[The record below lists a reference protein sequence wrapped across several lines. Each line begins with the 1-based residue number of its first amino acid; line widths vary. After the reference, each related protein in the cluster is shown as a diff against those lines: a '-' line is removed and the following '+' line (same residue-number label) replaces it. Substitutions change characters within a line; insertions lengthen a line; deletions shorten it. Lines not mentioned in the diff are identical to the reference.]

1 LNISKLS
8 FDYTTNKAFT
18 FGLFSDIHGDSPNHD
33 EKRWK
38 EDTESLVNANGRLL
52 YNGDIF
58 DAIMPTD
65 RKRYS
70 RGHDMMTQD
79 AQVNERVDF
88 MVDKF
93 APYADFVDYVGYGN
107 HEVTIVKYN
116 NVDAL
121 AMFVR
126 DLNKIRNPKLPPIL
140 RGGYC
145 GFVYL
150 HFHRNGESV
159 KRHVIYRTH
168 GVGGNAPVT
177 KGIIGLNR
185 LYGTYNADT
194 YWIGH
199 SHTSVLDPA
208 SQWAI
213 GVSSQGN
220 MYRKNKIGIIT
231 PGYQRNFDEEDYG
244 DTDYYKADFPQERFL
259 APTGIGYGRLAIEL
273 TSDTIKVKASIE

>member
-1 LNISKLS
+1 MNISKLS
-8 FDYTTNKAFT
+8 FDYTTKKKYL
-18 FGLFSDIHGDSPNHD
+18 FGLFSDIHGDSPGHD
-33 EKRWK
+33 SERWK
-38 EDTESLVNANGRLL
+38 ADTESVVNQGGRLL
-52 YNGDIF
+52 YNGDLF
-58 DAIMPTD
+58 DSIMPTD

-70 RGHDMMTQD
+70 RAGDIMEQD

-93 APYADFVDYVGYGN
+93 KPYADFVDYVGMGN
-107 HEVTIVKYN
+107 HEVSIVKYN

-126 DLNKIRNPKLPPIL
+126 DMNKIRSPKLPPIQ

-145 GFVYL
+145 GFIYL
-150 HFHRNGESV
+150 HFHRSGDGV

-168 GVGGNAPVT
+168 GIGGNAPVT

-185 LYGTYNADT
+185 LYGTYDADT

-199 SHTSVLDPA
+199 SHTSILDPA
-208 SQWAI
+208 SQWTI
-213 GVSSQGN
+213 GVSPQGK

-231 PGYQRNFDEEDYG
+231 PGYQRNFDEEEYG
-244 DTDYYKADFPQERFL
+244 DENYYKVDFPQERFL
-259 APTGIGYGRLAIEL
+259 APTGIGYGRLEIEL
-273 TSDTIKVKASIE
+273 TSDDIRSKVSIE